1 MTRTKE
7 LPFIKMHGL
16 GNDFIVLDGRDGSP
30 VPDAQQMQ
38 ALAHRHLGLGC
49 DQLMVL
55 MPAAE
60 GVDVCLDMF
69 NADGSIAGACGNGT
83 RCVASLLMAEKTTD
97 RVVIRTI
104 AGDLPC
110 WRSGTTGQ
118 ISVQMGPVHTA
129 WQDIPLT
136 RESDTLHLDLGL
148 ADAGLADLG
157 LAVAVSVGNPHAVF
171 FVRDAEAVD
180 IETYGPLAEQHPIF
194 SDRAN
199 IEFVSLKNRREM
211 RMRVWERGVGVTMA
225 CGSGACAAAA
235 AGVLRGLCDNQV
247 RIELDGGILD
257 IHWQEADSPAGGR
270 IIMTGPVATVA
281 SGIIPARFFA
291 ALATRTARAER

>member
-291 ALATRTARAER
+291 ALTRTDRAER

>member
-7 LPFIKMHGL
+7 LPFVKMHGL

-30 VPDAQQMQ
+30 MPDAQQMQ
-38 ALAHRHLGLGC
+38 ALANRHLELGC

-55 MPAAE
+55 MPPAE

-97 RVVIRTI
+97 RVVIRTT

-110 WRSGTTGQ
+110 WRSGNKGQ
-118 ISVQMGPVHTA
+118 ISVKMGPVHTG
-129 WQDIPLT
+129 WQDIPLA
-136 RESDTLHLDLGL
+136 RESDTLHLDL
-148 ADAGLADLG
+148 GLADLG

-171 FVRDAEAVD
+171 FVEDAEAID
-180 IETYGPLAEQHPIF
+180 IKKFGPLAEQHPIF

-199 IEFVSLKNRREM
+199 IEFVSLKNRQEM

-235 AGVLRGLCDNQV
+235 AGVLRGLSDNQV
-247 RIELDGGILD
+247 KIELDGGILD
-257 IHWQEADSPAGGR
+257 IHWQEADSPAGGQ

-281 SGIIPARFFA
+281 SGIVPARFFT
-291 ALATRTARAER
+291 ALADR

>member
-30 VPDAQQMQ
+30 MPDAGQMQ

-55 MPAAE
+55 MPPVE

-104 AGDLPC
+104 AGHLPC
-110 WRSGTTGQ
+110 WRSDNHGQ
-118 ISVQMGPVHTA
+118 ISVQMGPVNTG
-129 WQDIPLT
+129 WQDIPLA

-148 ADAGLADLG
+148 ADLGLADLG

-171 FVRDAEAVD
+171 FVEDAEAID

-199 IEFVSLKNRREM
+199 IEFVSLKNRGQM

-235 AGVLRGLCDNQV
+235 AGVLRGLSDNQV
-247 RIELDGGILD
+247 KIELDGGILD
-257 IHWQEADSPAGGR
+257 IHWQEADSPAGGQ

-281 SGIIPARFFA
+281 SGIVSAHFFS
-291 ALATRTARAER
+291 ALADR

>member
-110 WRSGTTGQ
+110 WQSGKTGQ
-118 ISVQMGPVHTA
+118 ISVQMGLVNTG

-148 ADAGLADLG
+148 ADNGLADLG

-171 FVRDAEAVD
+171 FVEDAEAVD

-291 ALATRTARAER
+291 ALTRTDRAER